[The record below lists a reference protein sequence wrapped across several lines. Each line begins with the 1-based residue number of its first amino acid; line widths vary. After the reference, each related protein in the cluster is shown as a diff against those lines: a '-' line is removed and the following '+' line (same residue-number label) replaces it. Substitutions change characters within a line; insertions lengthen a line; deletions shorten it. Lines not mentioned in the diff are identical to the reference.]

1 VVSLHR
7 RPLSNAINSDSGIEG
22 VGMVVMGSGQ
32 RIEILAA
39 VEVAMVFM
47 ASNGSY
53 GDAHSRSTGNNFL
66 FYIVLTE
73 YSPHYLTTIFHR
85 TI

>member
-1 VVSLHR
+1 MQATLTVGLKVWGWLLWVV
-7 RPLSNAINSDSGIEG
+7 GIE
-22 VGMVVMGSGQ
+22 V
-32 RIEILAA
+32 LAA
-39 VEVAMVFM
+39 IKVAMVFM

-53 GDAHSRSTGNNFL
+53 GDARSHSTGNNFL